1 MEQSESMTILSDLL
15 MKLISGEQEV
25 ERQRK
30 YLSEHYMFNPLIL
43 FQHLRKSESPDLT
56 PRDLKDFL
64 EESKFTAS
72 NELIYLLIR
81 QYSANQ
87 NGRLSFEDFS
97 HLVLPSTDDY
107 LSTRAL
113 NRSLALDL
121 DYKVK
126 FGFLTLL
133 KSELSLQ
140 EELDSLKVALFKSQ
154 DFSLWKA
161 FELINTSRS
170 GYVNEQE
177 IIDFLKGFRKY
188 ANSEDYDAL
197 MRRIDLQDDLVLCY
211 NEFLEGLIPM
221 QMPGNNES
229 RVRALGTQE
238 KVEEKEKRSNQD
250 ELFESKYEEKSENE
264 GKDEQEANEEKGSSK
279 DNREQSEDQPLDSQE
294 LEASPKFNDSK
305 EFTLSK
311 QYETPIKTK
320 ESSKV
325 SKKGPNVVEQVKKV
339 ILKELELERK
349 YEFLRESIIMNS
361 NFSIAKLFEMID
373 QQKKSEVS
381 MLDFEK
387 FVDSLGIQTSRSQ
400 IILLFKRFSKE
411 ADVLLLNDLI
421 SVFLCQDEEYFDRL
435 NNPESEDELN
445 NETMSVVLEY
455 FALLLEREEELQVE
469 KFETFKKVSD
479 DELEAAFKQIDD
491 DGDGDIGMMDL
502 KVMFKEA
509 GFGVA
514 RKDIALILNR
524 YKQGLISFEEFVENF
539 RFRPE
544 ID

>member
-1 MEQSESMTILSDLL
+1 MTILSDLL

-64 EESKFTAS
+64 EDSKFSAS

-81 QYSANQ
+81 QYSAKQ
-87 NGRLSFEDFS
+87 NGRLSFEDFN

-121 DYKVK
+121 DHRVK
-126 FGFLTLL
+126 FGFLTLV

-140 EELDSLKVALFKSQ
+140 AELDGLKVALFKSK

-177 IIDFLKGFRKY
+177 IKDFLRGFKKFV
-188 ANSEDYDAL
+188 NSEDFDAL

-221 QMPGNNES
+221 KMPGDQDRRS
-229 RVRALGTQE
+229 RDLRDQG
-238 KVEEKEKRSNQD
+238 EEKEKEKKKEGKLDQD
-250 ELFESKYEEKSENE
+250 ELLEVEDGEKS
-264 GKDEQEANEEKGSSK
+264 GDEDKEVKEHKEVK
-279 DNREQSEDQPLDSQE
+279 ELSEDQADKFEDLPLDSHE
-294 LEASPKFNDSK
+294 LDPSPKFNDYK
-305 EFTLSK
+305 EFTLSQ
-311 QYETPIKTK
+311 QYETPVKTK

-325 SKKGPNVVEQVKKV
+325 NKKGPSVGEQVRKV
-339 ILKELELERK
+339 FLKVLELERK
-349 YEFLRESIIMNS
+349 YEFLRESIVMNS
-361 NFSIAKLFEMID
+361 NFSITKLFEMID
-373 QQKKSEVS
+373 RENKSEIS

-387 FVDSLGIQTSRSQ
+387 FLDSTGITTSRSQ
-400 IILLFKRFSKE
+400 IFLLFKRFSKQ
-411 ADVLLLNDLI
+411 DDILLFNDLI
-421 SVFLCQDEEYFDRL
+421 SIFLCQDEEYSDRL
-435 NNPESEDELN
+435 NNPESQAELN
-445 NETMSVVLEY
+445 NETMSVVQEY
-455 FALLLEREEELQVE
+455 FSLLLEKEEELQIE
-469 KFETFKKVSD
+469 KFETFKKLSNQD
-479 DELEAAFKQIDD
+479 LEKVFKQIDD
-491 DGDGDIGMMDL
+491 DGDGEIGLMDL
-502 KVMFKEA
+502 KVMFKDS
-509 GFGVA
+509 GFTIA
-514 RKDIALILNR
+514 RKDISLVLCR
-524 YKQGLISFEEFVENF
+524 YKQGLISFEEFTEDLKS
-539 RFRPE
+539 RPE
-544 ID
+544 LN

>member
-133 KSELSLQ
+133 KS
-140 EELDSLKVALFKSQ
+140 
-154 DFSLWKA
+154 
-161 FELINTSRS
+161 
-170 GYVNEQE
+170 
-177 IIDFLKGFRKY
+177 
-188 ANSEDYDAL
+188 AL

-435 NNPESEDELN
+435 SNPESEDELN

-479 DELEAAFKQIDD
+479 DELEATFKQIDD

>member
-1 MEQSESMTILSDLL
+1 

-435 NNPESEDELN
+435 SNPESEDELN